1 MRNIGA
7 KSRTM
12 NCDLEAYFRKRKERK
27 ETRKYIGTLR
37 EHSLC
42 RDSLSFSREVKPA
55 MALPPTEKF
64 WLSSAD
70 VDLSSV
76 LDVLDEVAIIIG
88 LDTVIIGTLHFVNA
102 SVRYI

>member
-1 MRNIGA
+1 MLVDVCDRIGI
-7 KSRTM
+7 R
-12 NCDLEAYFRKRKERK
+12 
-27 ETRKYIGTLR
+27 LR
-37 EHSLC
+37 VSDMSGH
-42 RDSLSFSREVKPA
+42 
-55 MALPPTEKF
+55 LPPTEKF

-88 LDTVIIGTLHFVNA
+88 LDTVITGTLHFVNA

>member
-1 MRNIGA
+1 MI
-7 KSRTM
+7 
-12 NCDLEAYFRKRKERK
+12 KRHN
-27 ETRKYIGTLR
+27 KYIENLH
-37 EHSLC
+37 EYSLYGNN
-42 RDSLSFSREVKPA
+42 LPFFREVKPA

>member
-1 MRNIGA
+1 MRFP
-7 KSRTM
+7 SWRQPV
-12 NCDLEAYFRKRKERK
+12 LP
-27 ETRKYIGTLR
+27 
-37 EHSLC
+37 
-42 RDSLSFSREVKPA
+42 REVKPA

-88 LDTVIIGTLHFVNA
+88 LNTVIIGTLHFVNA